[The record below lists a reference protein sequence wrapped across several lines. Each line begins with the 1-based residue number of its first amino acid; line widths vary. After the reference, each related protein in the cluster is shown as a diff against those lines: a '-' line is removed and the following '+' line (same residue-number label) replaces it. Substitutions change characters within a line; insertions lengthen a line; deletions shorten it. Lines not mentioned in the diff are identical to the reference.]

1 MFWGSC
7 KYLCIPV
14 EITCLLLCLDSAEK
28 NTSSWVADLQ
38 IFFKNIFKY
47 SLRGSRRNL
56 GDLGM
61 EERESSET
69 VHVLSITHCWSV
81 IGWYCM
87 YYKLQTTRNLREN
100 LCNKFPTIKGKAQ
113 SVFVFGCLNTHAMR
127 AVSFF

>member
-61 EERESSET
+61 EQRIFRNSSCFKYNALL
-69 VHVLSITHCWSV
+69 VCDRVVLYV
-81 IGWYCM
+81 
-87 YYKLQTTRNLREN
+87 LQTTNHKE
-100 LCNKFPTIKGKAQ
+100 FKGE
-113 SVFVFGCLNTHAMR
+113 FVQ
-127 AVSFF
+127 